1 MAIEKINIQINGM
14 TCGHCQKSVLKI
26 ISDSE
31 GVLSADVDLAKG
43 IATITIDNTKTAKEK
58 LVKAINESEIYS
70 AK

>member
-14 TCGHCQKSVLKI
+14 TCGHCQKLVLKI